1 MEDICEIVVLFPDQ
15 VVDVLH
21 CHTQWYLRTFF
32 PFPYSLVMY
41 LFSAAENSTAL
52 CSREWQAQC
61 CDTPLGAGS
70 PSRWQGGSHVAILV
84 FNFCGNSLLLLSI
97 QGTSIHSLIPRP
109 CPAFHCVWGE
119 PGTEATLSVHVQ
131 ANAYTNH
138 QDLYD
143 IVFEAHSEEWC
154 NDGCQFVLVLS
165 VTHGLS
171 SDLW

>member
-1 MEDICEIVVLFPDQ
+1 M
-15 VVDVLH
+15 LH

-41 LFSAAENSTAL
+41 LFSATENSTAL

-97 QGTSIHSLIPRP
+97 QGTTIHSLIPRP

-154 NDGCQFVLVLS
+154 NGGCQFVLVLS

-171 SDLW
+171 SDIW